1 MVPNSLWIKCLLW
14 QIRPNIPPPDTMH
27 TYVWPDAYVHVG
39 LRIYMC
45 RLMPPYVQPDAYVH
59 ILRFSKMP
67 AWFSCGGKRIIP
79 SLGRSYLLFPSS
91 LHFNQNIQIINLLKM
106 TGHPL
111 ILVSAV
117 LFNSLQNLPSAFVSQ
132 EEVLRMK
139 GGWKGGDEVS
149 PHYQSPHKQGVS
161 TANER
166 RKEEVDFR

>member
-1 MVPNSLWIKCLLW
+1 MHVAE
-14 QIRPNIPPPDTMH
+14 RPWYFKKTSKSFSK
-27 TYVWPDAYVHVG
+27 TSKS
-39 LRIYMC
+39 
-45 RLMPPYVQPDAYVH
+45 
-59 ILRFSKMP
+59 FSKMP

-139 GGWKGGDEVS
+139 GGWKGGDKMPIHYRI
-149 PHYQSPHKQGVS
+149 PHQQGVS

-166 RKEEVDFR
+166 RKEKADFRLLHEKNSCFFVDSLIIW